1 MLSRPRQELGNKKF
15 GRRGVGNQSQ
25 SPSFS
30 KPESTTTNSTMASRT
45 APKTTFEVN
54 NVIQPIYTGGS
65 IGLDSGARILASTLG
80 EDVVLT
86 ELSTGRRLAEI
97 EGDGE
102 PISTLTG

>member
-1 MLSRPRQELGNKKF
+1 
-15 GRRGVGNQSQ
+15 
-25 SPSFS
+25 
-30 KPESTTTNSTMASRT
+30 MASRP

-102 PISTLTG
+102 PVSALTSKI

>member
-1 MLSRPRQELGNKKF
+1 
-15 GRRGVGNQSQ
+15 
-25 SPSFS
+25 
-30 KPESTTTNSTMASRT
+30 MASRP

-102 PISTLTG
+102 PISTLTSKEDVRYNITHNLADLFL

>member
-1 MLSRPRQELGNKKF
+1 
-15 GRRGVGNQSQ
+15 
-25 SPSFS
+25 
-30 KPESTTTNSTMASRT
+30 MASRP
-45 APKTTFEVN
+45 APKTTFEVD

-102 PISTLTG
+102 PISTLTSKIDLRYSVSNHPADQLLQSPPRLPI